1 MLAVAVHG
9 ASVLE
14 SREARAVFSHTVTRL
29 TSNRRAIDMT
39 LSPLSRAV

>member
-1 MLAVAVHG
+1 MDGTRPSLNNIT
-9 ASVLE
+9 AS
-14 SREARAVFSHTVTRL
+14 SPTTVIRL